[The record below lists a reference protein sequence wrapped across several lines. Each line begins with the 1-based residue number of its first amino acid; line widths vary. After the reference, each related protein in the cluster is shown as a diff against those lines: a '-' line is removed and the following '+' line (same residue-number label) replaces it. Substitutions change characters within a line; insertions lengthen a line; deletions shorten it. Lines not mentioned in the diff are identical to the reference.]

1 MTLKSTNPLTH
12 SSEEIQY
19 LRKGIFQFFH
29 FKGFPTLELISR
41 RPNLL
46 HTYTV
51 LCINWFWSFRWSY
64 SRNKSF
70 AYWPESLASA
80 EGKIVLSQVCG
91 LIMEKP
97 FVSDAPNSHMAIACI
112 NFLLCISDVVRSCE
126 VLLEKKYSNT
136 LDCFIY

>member
-70 AYWPESLASA
+70 AYLARKFGVGWRQNSFEPSLWLNYGEAFCIRCAKLTYGYSMHQLFVMNKWCGSFLWSSTR
-80 EGKIVLSQVCG
+80 EKIQ
-91 LIMEKP
+91 
-97 FVSDAPNSHMAIACI
+97 
-112 NFLLCISDVVRSCE
+112 
-126 VLLEKKYSNT
+126 
-136 LDCFIY
+136 